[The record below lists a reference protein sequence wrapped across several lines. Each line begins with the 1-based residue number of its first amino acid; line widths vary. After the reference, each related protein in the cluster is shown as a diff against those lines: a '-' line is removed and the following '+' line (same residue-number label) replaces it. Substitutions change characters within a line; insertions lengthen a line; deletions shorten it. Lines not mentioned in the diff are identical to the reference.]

1 LLFRL
6 KASTLSLVVV
16 LTTLTEVICFI
27 LFLTRREFM
36 NLKRTAIAMAV
47 AGITAA
53 APMIASADGSIYG
66 NIRYGISS
74 ADAGGASER
83 VTQVQNFGSRYGM
96 KGETDLGNGMT
107 AFGHWEDGM
116 VPRSDGNVR
125 DIKVGLRGDFGEA
138 YIGDAI
144 NHAWDAYMSTDSTW
158 WFGGTQ
164 KLTDGIQKGVTYMGA
179 AGPVSFG
186 VSAAMD
192 SQGAA
197 NNANEEAIDAI
208 EIVVGFDAGPVNI
221 AVGMS
226 DAKTSPVDT
235 EAVMGFVIKGDAG
248 GFGYAVDF
256 QSQGAPTGSTAD
268 RTSFQLQGTYGNFI
282 AQYGVINT
290 DGVGNEASPTNL
302 TLTYTQNL
310 GPATLVYY
318 EFRSLDADTPTSD
331 AATVLA
337 AVLKYNIM

>member
-1 LLFRL
+1 
-6 KASTLSLVVV
+6 
-16 LTTLTEVICFI
+16 
-27 LFLTRREFM
+27 M

-53 APMIASADGSIYG
+53 APMIASAAGHADGSFYG

-74 ADAGGASER
+74 ADAGGNSER
-83 VTQVQNFGSRYGM
+83 VTKVQNFGSRYGM

-107 AFGHWEDGM
+107 AFGQWEDGM
-116 VPRSDGNVR
+116 VPRAVGSVR

-138 YIGDAI
+138 YVGDGI
-144 NHAWDAYMSTDSTW
+144 NHAWDAYMSTDDTW

-179 AGPVSFG
+179 AGPVSFA
-186 VSAAMD
+186 VSAAMTEE
-192 SQGAA
+192 AL
-197 NNANEEAIDAI
+197 NANEETIDAI
-208 EIVVGFDAGPVNI
+208 EIVAGFDAGPVNI

-248 GFGYAVDF
+248 GFGYAVDY
-256 QSQGAPTGSTAD
+256 QMQGAPTGSTAD
-268 RTSFQLQGTYGNFI
+268 RTSFQLQGSYGNII

-318 EFRSLDADTPTSD
+318 EFSSQDADTPTSD
-331 AATVLA
+331 ASTVLA
-337 AVLKYNIM
+337 AVLKYNIL

>member
-1 LLFRL
+1 
-6 KASTLSLVVV
+6 
-16 LTTLTEVICFI
+16 
-27 LFLTRREFM
+27 M
-36 NLKRTAIAMAV
+36 NFKRTVLALAV
-47 AGITAA
+47 AGISA
-53 APMIASADGSIYG
+53 APMIASAAAHADSGSIYA
-66 NIRYGISS
+66 NVRYGISS
-74 ADAGGASER
+74 LDAGGNSER
-83 VTQVQNFGSRYGM
+83 VTKVQNFGSRYGM

-107 AFGHWEDGM
+107 AFGSFEDGM
-116 VPRSDGNVR
+116 VPRADGNVR
-125 DIKVGLRGDFGEA
+125 DIKVGLKGDFGQVFV
-138 YIGDAI
+138 GDKTD
-144 NHAWDAYMSTDSTW
+144 HTWDTYMSTDSTW

-164 KLTDGIQKGVTYMGA
+164 KLSDGIQKGITYMGT

-192 SQGAA
+192 EDA
-197 NNANEEAIDAI
+197 NNADEETLDQI
-208 EIVVGFDAGPVNI
+208 EFVASFDAGPVNI
-221 AVGMS
+221 ALGMT
-226 DAKTSPVDT
+226 DENESPSAADPEPVT
-235 EAVMGFVIKGDAG
+235 GFVVKGNAG
-248 GFGYAVDF
+248 GFGYAVDY
-256 QSQGAPTGSTAD
+256 QMQGAPTGSTAD
-268 RTSFQLQGTYGNFI
+268 RTSFQLQGSYGNII